1 MPAAYGRASRVVP
14 PRPPASAVPPRSPGD
29 GSPPVALAAL
39 VAVNVLP
46 LFGVL
51 FLGWSILDLMTLYWF
66 ENGVIGLYALL
77 KILLTEGRDDGAPT
91 GCLAVPKRL
100 FMAAFF
106 TVHYGA
112 FWAVHGFFVGS
123 LFGGPDT
130 LASSATMEG
139 GPFGLVAMGPAIAS
153 QLLQGGLLLTAM
165 GLVVS
170 HGISFVANVLVRGED
185 LRQPPNALMFRPY
198 GRVVVLHVTLVLG
211 GLIVMALG
219 EPVFVL
225 LLFVLIK
232 TSVDLWAHRRSHRLR
247 PRAAST
253 RQR

>member
-1 MPAAYGRASRVVP
+1 MVGRASRVVP
-14 PRPPASAVPPRSPGD
+14 PRPPAVPTPPRPLRD
-29 GSPPVALAAL
+29 GSPPVVVL
-39 VAVNVLP
+39 VLVLVNLLP

-66 ENGVIGLYALL
+66 ENGVIGLFALL
-77 KILLTEGRDDGAPT
+77 KVLLTEGRDDDAPS
-91 GCLAVPKRL
+91 GCMAVPHRL

-112 FWAVHGFFVGS
+112 FWAVHGFFVGA
-123 LFGGPDT
+123 LFGGGDV
-130 LASSATMEG
+130 LGASTTIG
-139 GPFGLVAMGPAIAS
+139 DGPFDIVGMGPRIAGA
-153 QLLQGGLLLTAM
+153 LLQGGLLLTAM
-165 GLVVS
+165 ALVVS
-170 HGISFVANVLVRGED
+170 HGLSFIANVLVRGED

-211 GLIVMALG
+211 GLIVMDLG

-232 TSVDLWAHRRSHRLR
+232 IAVDLWAHMRSHRPR
-247 PRAAST
+247 PTEAST
-253 RQR
+253 PTA